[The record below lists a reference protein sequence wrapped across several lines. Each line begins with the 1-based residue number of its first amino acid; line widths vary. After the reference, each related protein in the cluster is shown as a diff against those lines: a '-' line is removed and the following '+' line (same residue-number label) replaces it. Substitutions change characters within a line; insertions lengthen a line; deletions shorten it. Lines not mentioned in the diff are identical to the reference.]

1 MRALSLC
8 VSFALFLALAT
19 GAAAAPKKP
28 HPHAPPPP
36 PPPDTADD
44 CTFIAEALFSD
55 YLVLSFLNIGVQCA
69 TVKQSISVTSQLTR
83 DGAVAPILPRGGE
96 SPTCTNTSSCVVS
109 FDLFS
114 FDNHPVAFPGDQL
127 YCGSGTGTVGGR
139 ILGPGSACEGDSR
152 L

>member
-1 MRALSLC
+1 MRTLALCISLGL
-8 VSFALFLALAT
+8 VLALAT

-28 HPHAPPPP
+28 HPHQPP

-44 CTFIAEALFSD
+44 CTFIAEAPFSD

-69 TVKQSISVTSQLTR
+69 TVKQRISVTSQLTR
-83 DGAVAPILPRGGE
+83 DWTVVPILPLGGE
-96 SPTCTNTSSCVVS
+96 SPTCTNTNSCIVS

-139 ILGPGSACEGDSR
+139 ILGPGFACEGDSR